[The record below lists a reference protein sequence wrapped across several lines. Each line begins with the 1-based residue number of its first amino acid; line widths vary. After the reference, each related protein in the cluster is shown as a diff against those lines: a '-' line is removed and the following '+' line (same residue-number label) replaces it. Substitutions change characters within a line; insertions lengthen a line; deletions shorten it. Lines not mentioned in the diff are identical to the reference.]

1 MERLPQRGSVPQ
13 IGVFHT
19 PRLRN
24 DWGLVP
30 SDSNRIKISDLKAL
44 NQSQGGI
51 YICGA
56 LKIGQGTPVK
66 LFHPYVED
74 GPSPLLAL
82 RHMHISPWYQ
92 FSSTKTL

>member
-1 MERLPQRGSVPQ
+1 M
-13 IGVFHT
+13 
-19 PRLRN
+19 N
-24 DWGLVP
+24 
-30 SDSNRIKISDLKAL
+30 L

-92 FSSTKTL
+92 FRIVNLG